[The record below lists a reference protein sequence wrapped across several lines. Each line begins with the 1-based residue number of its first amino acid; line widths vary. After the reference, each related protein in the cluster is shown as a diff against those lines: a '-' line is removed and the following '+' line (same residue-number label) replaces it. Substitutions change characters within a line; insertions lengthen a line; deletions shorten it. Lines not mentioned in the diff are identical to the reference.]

1 MIDFNEYNP
10 DGGISDEL
18 LAAYLDGNTTPAET
32 SWIES
37 ALRWDDSLA
46 ETLEIASD
54 SQVAEEAGFTDAWQH
69 AETDAWEQRMGW
81 DAFSMADSSADVFT
95 LPVDDGKDDWGN
107 DSSLDWAASNP
118 FSDSDDTDLSS
129 ENWGDHWQNDGLDNM
144 EQTDTD
150 YDNY

>member
-37 ALRWDDSLA
+37 ALQWDDSLA

-54 SQVAEEAGFTDAWQH
+54 SQVAEGADFADIWQRAESDAWGQ
-69 AETDAWEQRMGW
+69 EMGW
-81 DAFSMADSSADVFT
+81 DAFPMADSSVDAFT
-95 LPVDDGKDDWGN
+95 QPDVDDNDWGN
-107 DSSLDWAASNP
+107 DSSPDWVASSP
-118 FSDSDDTDLSS
+118 FPDSDEVGGD
-129 ENWGDHWQNDGLDNM
+129 WGDGWQNDSTDNI

-150 YDNY
+150 YDNN

>member
-18 LAAYLDGNTTPAET
+18 LAAYLDGNTTPDET

-37 ALRWDDSLA
+37 TLQWDNSLA
-46 ETLEIASD
+46 EALEIASD
-54 SQVAEEAGFTDAWQH
+54 SQVAEEADFTDAWQH
-69 AETDAWEQRMGW
+69 AETDAWEQRMER

-95 LPVDDGKDDWGN
+95 LPNVDDNDWGN
-107 DSSLDWAASNP
+107 DSSPDWVASNP
-118 FSDSDDTDLSS
+118 FSDSDEGGSFGGD
-129 ENWGDHWQNDGLDNM
+129 WGDGWQNDGLDNM

>member
-10 DGGISDEL
+10 DGSISDEL

-37 ALRWDDSLA
+37 TLQWDDSLA

-54 SQVAEEAGFTDAWQH
+54 SQVAEEADFTDAWQH
-69 AETDAWEQRMGW
+69 AETDAWGQRMEW
-81 DAFSMADSSADVFT
+81 EPFSMVDSFADVFT
-95 LPVDDGKDDWGN
+95 LPDVDDNDWGN
-107 DSSLDWAASNP
+107 DSSPDWVASNP
-118 FSDSDDTDLSS
+118 FSDSDEGGSFGGD
-129 ENWGDHWQNDGLDNM
+129 WGDSWQNDGLDNM

-150 YDNY
+150 YDNN

>member
-37 ALRWDDSLA
+37 ALQWDDSLA

-54 SQVAEEAGFTDAWQH
+54 SRVAEEPGFVDAWQR
-69 AETDAWEQRMGW
+69 AEADAWGQRMEWEPLSVGDSSTDAFKAP
-81 DAFSMADSSADVFT
+81 D
-95 LPVDDGKDDWGN
+95 VDDNDWSN
-107 DSSLDWAASNP
+107 DSSLDWVASSP
-118 FSDSDDTDLSS
+118 FPDSDETDAFG
-129 ENWGDHWQNDGLDNM
+129 GDWEAGWQNDGMDDM